1 MRFRYLQFNRNGL
14 HHVLQ
19 HVHLRQPLKYTVLV
33 MVFYKTVYFV
43 YITWWNH
50 RFAHKAR
57 NLPVKMRIN
66 GGGYSLLTLTSKLCF
81 LRLRQ
86 KHTCLNIC
94 LLKVRIPVK
103 ACILV
108 HLRLHLGP
116 EITQKQIKLR
126 SLRSF
131 ECENTSRWPKMQISR

>member
-1 MRFRYLQFNRNGL
+1 
-14 HHVLQ
+14 
-19 HVHLRQPLKYTVLV
+19 
-33 MVFYKTVYFV
+33 
-43 YITWWNH
+43 
-50 RFAHKAR
+50 
-57 NLPVKMRIN
+57 MRIN

-86 KHTCLNIC
+86 KHTWVNIC

>member
-1 MRFRYLQFNRNGL
+1 
-14 HHVLQ
+14 
-19 HVHLRQPLKYTVLV
+19 
-33 MVFYKTVYFV
+33 
-43 YITWWNH
+43 
-50 RFAHKAR
+50 
-57 NLPVKMRIN
+57 MRIN
-66 GGGYSLLTLTSKLCF
+66 GGGYSLLTLTSELCF

-86 KHTCLNIC
+86 KHTWVNIC

-108 HLRLHLGP
+108 HLQLHLGP

>member
-1 MRFRYLQFNRNGL
+1 
-14 HHVLQ
+14 
-19 HVHLRQPLKYTVLV
+19 
-33 MVFYKTVYFV
+33 
-43 YITWWNH
+43 
-50 RFAHKAR
+50 
-57 NLPVKMRIN
+57 MRIN
-66 GGGYSLLTLTSKLCF
+66 GGGYSLLTLTSELFF

-86 KHTCLNIC
+86 KHTWVNIC

>member
-1 MRFRYLQFNRNGL
+1 
-14 HHVLQ
+14 
-19 HVHLRQPLKYTVLV
+19 
-33 MVFYKTVYFV
+33 
-43 YITWWNH
+43 
-50 RFAHKAR
+50 
-57 NLPVKMRIN
+57 MRIN
-66 GGGYSLLTLTSKLCF
+66 GGGYSLLTLTSELCF

-86 KHTCLNIC
+86 KHTWVNIC

-108 HLRLHLGP
+108 HLRLHLGS

>member
-1 MRFRYLQFNRNGL
+1 MRFRYLQFNRNGP

-19 HVHLRQPLKYTVLV
+19 QVHLRQPLKYTVLV

-57 NLPVKMRIN
+57 NLPVKMQIN
-66 GGGYSLLTLTSKLCF
+66 WRGYSLLTLTSKLCF
-81 LRLRQ
+81 LRLQQ
-86 KHTCLNIC
+86 KRTWVNIC
-94 LLKVRIPVK
+94 LLKVRIPMK
-103 ACILV
+103 ACIFV

-116 EITQKQIKLR
+116 EITQQQIKLR

>member
-1 MRFRYLQFNRNGL
+1 MKIQTDGR
-14 HHVLQ
+14 
-19 HVHLRQPLKYTVLV
+19 
-33 MVFYKTVYFV
+33 
-43 YITWWNH
+43 
-50 RFAHKAR
+50 
-57 NLPVKMRIN
+57 
-66 GGGYSLLTLTSKLCF
+66 GYSLLTLTSKLCF
-81 LRLRQ
+81 LRLQQ
-86 KHTCLNIC
+86 KHTLVNIC

-116 EITQKQIKLR
+116 ETTQKQIKLR